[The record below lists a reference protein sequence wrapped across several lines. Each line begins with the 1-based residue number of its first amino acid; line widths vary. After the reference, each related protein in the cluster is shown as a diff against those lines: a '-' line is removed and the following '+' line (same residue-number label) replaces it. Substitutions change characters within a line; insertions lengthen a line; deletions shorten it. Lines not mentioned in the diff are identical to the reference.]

1 MTAILF
7 ILVISVL
14 IFIHELGHFVM
25 AKRAG
30 MRVEEFGFGFP
41 PRLWGVRRG
50 ETVYSINWIPFGGFV
65 KVFGEDGEHASAPR
79 SFSSGTAWQR
89 FAVLVAGIVMNFM
102 LAAVLLMV
110 NNAVG
115 VRTALDEA
123 DPQALANAT
132 QKAVYIARVA
142 PESPADAAGMRT
154 LDVLVSA
161 QYEHIVQPITTA
173 ADVQT
178 FTNEYKGK
186 TVQFTV
192 RRGDETLVRD
202 VALRADPPAGQGP
215 LGISPLLIGKVS
227 HPWYEAPFRGVADAV
242 RLTWATV
249 QGYAGV
255 LARLVTTGNVGA
267 DLSGP
272 IGIASLTG
280 QAARVGWDYLIQ
292 FVAMISINL
301 AVLNAF
307 PFPALDGG
315 RILFLAIEKMRGV
328 PLAHTTEGLV
338 NGIGFLVLIL
348 AMILITVRD
357 VMQLL

>member
-7 ILVISVL
+7 ILVISLL
-14 IFIHELGHFVM
+14 IFVHEFGHFIM

-41 PRLWGVRRG
+41 PRLWGITRG

-65 KVFGEDGEHASAPR
+65 KVFGEDGEHAAAPR

-89 FAVLVAGIVMNFM
+89 FAVLVAGIAMNFA
-102 LAAVLLMV
+102 LAIVFLTV

-123 DPQALANAT
+123 DQSALANAT
-132 QKAVYIARVA
+132 QKAVYVARVA
-142 PESPADAAGMRT
+142 PESPAEAAGMRT

-161 QYEHIVQPITTA
+161 QYGSAVQPIMTA
-173 ADVQT
+173 ADVQM
-178 FTNEYKGK
+178 FTNVYKGK
-186 TVQFTV
+186 TVQFTFK
-192 RRGDETLVRD
+192 RGDEVLVKD
-202 VALRADPPAGQGP
+202 VMLRADPPEGQGP

-227 HPWYEAPFRGVADAV
+227 HPWYEAPVRGFLDAV
-242 RLTWATV
+242 RLTGVTI
-249 QGYAGV
+249 QGYVGV
-255 LARLVTTGNVGA
+255 LVQLVTTGKVGA

-315 RILFLAIEKMRGV
+315 RILFLAIEKIRGA

-338 NGIGFLVLIL
+338 NGIGFLVLLL
-348 AMILITVRD
+348 AMILITARD

>member
-7 ILVISVL
+7 ILVISLL
-14 IFIHELGHFVM
+14 IFIHELGHFIM

-41 PRLWGVRRG
+41 PRLWGVTRG

-65 KVFGEDGEHASAPR
+65 KVFGEDGEHAASPR
-79 SFSSGTAWQR
+79 SFSAGTAWQR
-89 FAVLVAGIVMNFM
+89 FAVLVAGIVMNFL
-102 LAAVLLMV
+102 LAVVFLTV

-123 DPQALANAT
+123 DQAMIAAAT
-132 QKAVYIARVA
+132 HKAVYIARVA
-142 PESPADAAGMRT
+142 PESPAEAAGMRT

-161 QYEHIVQPITTA
+161 RRGDVLQSIMTA

-178 FTNEYKGK
+178 FTNTYKGE
-186 TVQFTV
+186 TVQFTLK
-192 RRGDETLVRD
+192 RGEEMLVRD
-202 VALRADPPAGQGP
+202 VALRADPPVGQGP

-227 HPWYEAPFRGVADAV
+227 HPWYEAPLRGFLDAA
-242 RLTWATV
+242 RLTWVTV
-249 QGYAGV
+249 QGYASL
-255 LARLVTTGNVGA
+255 LAQLVTTGTVSA

-292 FVAMISINL
+292 FIAMISINL

-315 RILFLAIEKMRGV
+315 RILFLAIEKIRGA

-338 NGIGFLVLIL
+338 NGVGFLVLLL
-348 AMILITVRD
+348 AMILITARD
-357 VMQLL
+357 VMQLF